1 MGKKREDREKGSK
14 SHTDQD
20 TSLDGDFISPIH
32 SPGDLT
38 VENIGTVLKNSRYT
52 QIVLALM
59 ALGLFLRFYHLDY
72 NSLWLDEA
80 TTLYVSKASL
90 LEIWQT
96 SLSGEFHPPLF
107 HWITHL
113 MLTFGQ
119 SEVILRVVPAIFGI
133 LTIPVFYLIGK
144 EMHDRNVGVIS
155 AALLTVSYFGI
166 FYSQEARAYSMVL
179 FVFSLVFLFY
189 LRALRTNVLSE
200 WVLFGFFSAVAI
212 WTHYYS
218 LIGIGV
224 IYLHATI
231 SLRSKIRQGVHEVK
245 NPLIGLGV
253 MTVIGL
259 PLLVVV
265 VQRYF
270 ALTSTPPSYGV
281 LGPILIQE
289 TLVRFSGG
297 YASFSWLIA
306 GVYLVLMAAG
316 IIFLFSEDRNKTLLC
331 GMLLVL
337 PLVISIIL
345 SAKMTMNP
353 RYLIYLLPIY
363 FCMIAMAYPL
373 LYKLIPNRNLIYAV
387 VLVILLIN
395 APLLSEYYS
404 SYVKED
410 WRGFAGIIASKTQD
424 GDRVFLAPGY
434 MMQPFDY
441 YYSNATDKTIQSGG
455 YTGSDIESFYQEK
468 GNHTMYLVVTGDIA
482 AANPNGDALAWM
494 NEHTKIIDQHTGIYL
509 LVTG

>member
-1 MGKKREDREKGSK
+1 MGKKREDREKGSRF
-14 SHTDQD
+14 HPDQD

-32 SPGDLT
+32 SWGDFTAANLLA
-38 VENIGTVLKNSRYT
+38 VLKNSRYT
-52 QIVLALM
+52 QFILALTV
-59 ALGLFLRFYHLDY
+59 LGLFLHLYHLDF

-80 TTLYVSKASL
+80 STLTVSKTTF

-96 SLSGEFHPPLF
+96 SLSGEFHPPLY

-119 SEVILRVVPAIFGI
+119 SEFILRIVPAILGT

-144 EMHDRNVGVIS
+144 ELRDRNTGIIS

-179 FVFSLVFLFY
+179 FVFSLVILFY
-189 LRALRTNVLSE
+189 LRALRTNALSE

-212 WTHYYS
+212 WTHYYT

-224 IYLHATI
+224 IYLHAIITLQDK
-231 SLRSKIRQGVHEVK
+231 LRQNMREAK

-253 MTVIGL
+253 LAVLGL

-265 VQRYF
+265 IQRYF
-270 ALTSTPPSYGV
+270 ALTSSPPTYGV
-281 LGPILIQE
+281 LGPILLQE

-297 YASFSWLIA
+297 YSSFSWLVA
-306 GVYLVLMAAG
+306 VVYLIVMALG
-316 IIFLFSEDRNKTLLC
+316 FILLFSEDRNKTLFC

-337 PLVISIIL
+337 PLVISVIL
-345 SAKMTMNP
+345 SSKMTMNP

-363 FCMIAMAYPL
+363 FSVIALAYPL
-373 LYKLIPNRNLIYAV
+373 LYKLIPNRNLVYGV
-387 VLVILLIN
+387 VLAVLLIN
-395 APLLSEYYS
+395 APLLTEYYS

-410 WRGFAGIIASKTQD
+410 WRGFAGIVESKTQN
-424 GDRVFLAPGY
+424 GDMVVVAPGY
-434 MMQPFDY
+434 MLQPFTY
-441 YYSNATDKTIQSGG
+441 YYSNVTDKTIESGG
-455 YTGSDIESFYQEK
+455 YTATDLDSVYKTK
-468 GNHTMYLVVTGDIA
+468 GNSTMYLVVTGDIS
-482 AANPNGDALAWM
+482 AANPQGDALAWM

-509 LVTG
+509 LVAA